1 MNYKI
6 RRGHVNL
13 CTCPL
18 FCVLNC
24 CCCCCV
30 ASSHNNNISLY
41 IFPNLPLKG
50 LGGRVKPY
58 FLASCQVRFASG
70 VLGVLMDLVLSSFWT
85 SLAPYCIDS
94 TLCRFTCT
102 LRGLAWTPQFLKQRR
117 VAFNWHTFSRGFAGP
132 RLWRSSFNRW
142 MPFWFWLQTPVS
154 YDRLEPRH
162 WHSLPQRVLP
172 LMQSCIYVW
181 GTFSGTGGIFRP
193 REPIVWA

>member
-6 RRGHVNL
+6 GGHVNL

-70 VLGVLMDLVLSSFWT
+70 VLGVLMDLVLCSSWT

-94 TLCRFTCT
+94 TLCRLTCT
-102 LRGLAWTPQFLKQRR
+102 FRGLAWTPQILKQRR
-117 VAFNWHTFSRGFAGP
+117 VAFNWHTFSEDLPDLVCGEVPLTDGCHFDSGYKPLFHTTGWSQGIGTAY
-132 RLWRSSFNRW
+132 RS
-142 MPFWFWLQTPVS
+142 VCC
-154 YDRLEPRH
+154 H
-162 WHSLPQRVLP
+162 
-172 LMQSCIYVW
+172 
-181 GTFSGTGGIFRP
+181 
-193 REPIVWA
+193 